1 MKKIIIAALACTS
14 FALQA
19 SELNSIELITPLSY
33 DRPSSFRQTMTSKL
47 MAGAAKT
54 FSVDIEKKVYDK
66 IAPYKKDLATYY
78 PQAGELDAF
87 IKSTV
92 QLGIKKHLSTIS
104 DDNLISFY
112 GFLGNDLI
120 GKFADR
126 ILEKEGVTD
135 ASRRSLWVHKLT
147 QPFNDCMTTSLN
159 SQYDAS
165 HCIDALSASLVPST
179 GIGLVYE
186 LSRASLNSSL
196 PEKDRLPF
204 NKSQAELYKTCIAKT
219 KATAADVKTCAL
231 SSMKTGVTK
240 VTDMALTKT
249 IVDKASSKA
258 KADNIK
264 KSVWPSFETCTQKVG
279 ALANKGSY
287 TDQFMGCIDNLVAT
301 TGTLLVQDKITGTP
315 AIASAMSEA
324 DVKKLSAEKSAQFK
338 KCADVQISKGAR
350 KDGMLD
356 IGPCETVIT
365 NEVTYKVVAETL
377 KSTAKSSIK
386 NDPAH
391 AAKLGVDGVKL
402 LDKCWSNQQSE
413 SAREACLRK
422 TIVEFSQNVAVI
434 KLDEAIPAAM
444 PGKSDLNKSSVADL
458 AKCIEKEL
466 PENISESNDLTKRLG
481 LCTGKLTR
489 NVALKVADY
498 QIRDTAK
505 GNLSPEETEALVNKM
520 VKGEFAACIGETP
533 EDAQL
538 EKCSDALIVKA
549 ATQISEVSFQ
559 KEVYGY
565 LEKAGGMKALGV
577 SKGDVDSFLANLTK
591 TNRECV
597 NKKATE
603 AAMDH
608 VNACIKG
615 SIKKIALFFGDIQ
628 FNKSVGNMY
637 NGRDAD
643 KKKVED
649 QFRSSLI
656 ACLSSKDGKQF
667 SIGDYTKNLYTCSDS
682 VGGSTTLAVAQDQVE
697 TSLNQYLKD
706 KPGVDLSAKRNAIK
720 TKLFS
725 EFQSCM
731 SKTTNANTCVDKLKK
746 DATKTIV
753 IEYGRSETKTQV
765 NADRTP
771 ASLRP
776 VEDEFIACTEK
787 PGLAGDA
794 LAAHLDECTKQFA
807 LNFAKQLGTLK
818 LVTLLKQTLGTE
830 DYNAQK
836 KNIDDSIARYN
847 ACLDGLKKYSM
858 SEGLTSKLSTC
869 TDDLTTDGLTIVRSS
884 INKWMT
890 ADQKDAAALALSR
903 EFATFLPCLSAFLP
917 SSPYTQQLQDNID
930 SSVKPLAVLLA
941 HYIDYNAGNAQQ
953 TLAGIIQNLNVDL
966 SDVAKTKKAKEDLL
980 KFLYESGGLDQF
992 LKGIVRGT
1000 VKDALAV
1007 IPEKDVSKDIREVLL
1022 KKETFEEVFN
1032 TPEGAKVKDLVM
1044 EKLLKPAL
1052 LEGADMKGVAFKTNM
1067 EAIKDNVVRLLV
1079 EAPSFGQQALKMG
1092 IQEKINEMNGFTK
1105 FFAKALYG
1113 GDALK
1118 WEKVRETAEGKKAEA
1133 YIREYFLMPKFK
1145 GTPQTA
1151 EEQKKILEEAE
1162 KMVTKAVKSYG

>member
-1 MKKIIIAALACTS
+1 MKKSIAILLACS
-14 FALQA
+14 PFGVQA
-19 SELNSIELITPLSY
+19 AELSSIELITPLSY
-33 DRPSSFRQTMTSKL
+33 ERPSSFRQTMTSKL

-54 FSVDIEKKVYDK
+54 FNVDIEKKVYDK
-66 IAPYKKDLATYY
+66 IAPYKKDLMGYY
-78 PQAGELDAF
+78 PQNGELDAF

-92 QLGIKKHLSTIS
+92 QLGIKKHLSTVS

-112 GFLGNDLI
+112 GFLGNNLI

-126 ILEKEGVTD
+126 ILEKEGVSD
-135 ASRRSLWVHKLT
+135 PARRSLWVNKLT
-147 QPFNDCMTTSLN
+147 QPFNDCMTTTLN

-196 PEKDRLPF
+196 PSEERLPF
-204 NKSQAELYKTCIAKT
+204 NKKQADLYKSCITKT
-219 KATAADVKTCAL
+219 KATAADVKSCAL
-231 SSMKTGVTK
+231 STMKTGVAK
-240 VTDMALTKT
+240 VTDAALTKT
-249 IVDKASSKA
+249 IQDKASSKA
-258 KADNIK
+258 KAESIK
-264 KSVWPSFETCTQKVG
+264 KSVWPSFDVCTQNVG
-279 ALANKGSY
+279 APSNSSSY
-287 TDQFMGCIDNLVAT
+287 TDQFMKCIDNLVAT

-324 DVKKLSAEKSAQFK
+324 EVRKLSAEKSAQFK
-338 KCADVQISKGAR
+338 KCAEIQMSKGIR

-356 IGPCETVIT
+356 IGPCESVIT
-365 NEVTYKVVAETL
+365 NEVTYKVVTETL
-377 KSTAKSSIK
+377 KNTAKSSIK
-386 NDPAH
+386 NDPAQ

-402 LDKCWSNQQSE
+402 LDKCWSHQQTE
-413 SAREACLRK
+413 SARESCLRK
-422 TIVEFSQNVAVI
+422 TIVDFSQVVARV
-434 KLDEAIPAAM
+434 KLEEAIPTTM
-444 PGKSDLNKSSVADL
+444 PGKNELSQSSVAEL

-466 PENISESNDLTKRLG
+466 PANISESNDLTKRLG

-505 GNLSPEETEALVNKM
+505 GNLSEKETEILINKM
-520 VKGEFAACIGETP
+520 VKGEFAACIGEAP
-533 EDAQL
+533 EDDQL
-538 EKCSDALIVKA
+538 EKCSNALIVKA
-549 ATQISEVSFQ
+549 ATQITEVSFQ

-565 LEKAGGMKALGV
+565 LEKAGGLKALGIN
-577 SKGDVDSFLANLTK
+577 KDDVEDFLANLNK
-591 TNRECV
+591 TTRECI
-597 NKKATE
+597 NKKSNE
-603 AAMDH
+603 AAMDQ
-608 VNACIKG
+608 VNTCIKG

-628 FNKSVGNMY
+628 FNKSIGNMY
-637 NGRDAD
+637 AGRDAD

-649 QFRSSLI
+649 QFRSSLLT
-656 ACLSSKDGKQF
+656 CLGSKDGKQF

-682 VGGSTTLAVAQDQVE
+682 VSSSTTLTVAQDQVE
-697 TSLNQYLKD
+697 SSLNQYLKD
-706 KPGVDLSAKRNAIK
+706 KPGVDLSAKRNSIK
-720 TKLFS
+720 TKLFAD
-725 EFQSCM
+725 FQACM
-731 SKTTNANTCVDKLKK
+731 SKGTSANSCVDKLKK
-746 DATKTIV
+746 EATKTIV

-776 VEDEFIACTEK
+776 VEDEFVACTEK
-787 PGLAGDA
+787 PGLEGDA
-794 LAAHLDECTKQFA
+794 LAAHLDECTKNFA

-847 ACLDGLKKYSM
+847 SCLDGLKKYNM
-858 SEGLTSKLSTC
+858 NDGLTSKLSIC
-869 TDDLTTDGLTIVRSS
+869 TDELTTDGLTIVRSS
-884 INKWMT
+884 INKWMSS
-890 ADQKDAAALALSR
+890 DQKDAAALTLSR

-917 SSPYTQQLQDNID
+917 ASPYTQQLQDNID
-930 SSVKPLAVLLA
+930 SSVKPLAVLLG
-941 HYIDYNAGNAQQ
+941 HYIDYNPENAKQ
-953 TLAGIIQNLNVDL
+953 TLAGIIQELSVDL

-992 LKGIVRGT
+992 LKGVVRGT
-1000 VKDALAV
+1000 VKDALAS
-1007 IPEKDVSKDIREVLL
+1007 IPEKDVSKDIRNVLL
-1022 KKETFEEVFN
+1022 KKENYEEIFN
-1032 TPEGAKVKDLVM
+1032 TAEGSRIKDLVM

-1067 EAIKDNVVRLLV
+1067 DVIKDNVVRLLV
-1079 EAPSFGQQALKMG
+1079 EAPSFGQQALKIG
-1092 IQEKINEMNGFTK
+1092 IQEKINEMSGFTK

-1118 WEKVRETAEGKKAEA
+1118 WEKVRETAEGKKAETF
-1133 YIREYFLMPKFK
+1133 IREYYLIPKFK

-1162 KMVTKAVKSYG
+1162 KLVTKAVKSYG